1 MAELHFTDQSFDA
14 EVLKSPMPVLV
25 DCWAEWCGPCRV
37 LGPII
42 GEIAKE
48 MEGQHVKVGKLNVDE
63 NPTTAQQYQI
73 MSIPTLLFFKG
84 GQVVAQMIGVQPK
97 EKIKEKLTSLM
108 G

>member
-1 MAELHFTDQSFDA
+1 MAEIHFTDQSFDS
-14 EVLKSPMPVLV
+14 EVLKAEVPVLV

-37 LGPII
+37 LGPVIE
-42 GEIAKE
+42 EIAKE
-48 MEGQHVKVGKLNVDE
+48 TEGQKVKVGKLNVDE

-108 G
+108 A